1 MWARVVQKS
10 SLSTSSLEFCLQL
23 FLGDSVHCRYIL
35 AGDDQIVHGCR
46 SGRVRPPVLLSPP
59 GRLPPPPQEKAGA
72 QVPETGN

>member
-10 SLSTSSLEFCLQL
+10 SLPTSSLEICFWETL
-23 FLGDSVHCRYIL
+23 YIADTL
-35 AGDDQIVHGCR
+35 IVAGDDQIVHGCR
-46 SGRVRPPVLLSPP
+46 GGRVRPPVLLSPP

>member
-1 MWARVVQKS
+1 MVQKS
-10 SLSTSSLEFCLQL
+10 SLPTPSLEFCLQH
-23 FLGDSVHCRYIL
+23 FLGDPVHCRNIL